1 MMRRVIAFTET
12 VLTKVEPKRTFK
24 TAEECLIGIRVV
36 ENRKEAST
44 WVYEYE
50 VNGEIGKIDKFIKRI
65 KSLETKD

>member
-1 MMRRVIAFTET
+1 MDRVIVFTET
-12 VLTKVEPKRTFK
+12 VLTTVEPKRTFK
-24 TAEECLIGIRVV
+24 AAEECLIEIRVV

-50 VNGEIGKIDKFIKRI
+50 VKGEIGKIDKLLKRI